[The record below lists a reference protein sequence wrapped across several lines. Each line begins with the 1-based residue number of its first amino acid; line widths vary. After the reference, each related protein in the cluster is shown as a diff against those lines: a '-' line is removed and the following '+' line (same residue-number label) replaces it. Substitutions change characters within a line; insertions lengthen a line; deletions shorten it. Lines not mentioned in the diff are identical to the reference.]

1 MFLGLGCTQSLVWVI
16 TTGPTSSDSGST
28 PASLVKDKESLEN
41 ERSLSRCFGVN
52 QNRTI
57 PVCLLWPPRPCLTI
71 MESVGVCAVV
81 LYLLP
86 LLSRLCVEKAV
97 PWLPGDQ
104 LGHRRACTAAVK
116 PECKWHVS
124 LGISRLL
131 CGFPNCLFL
140 CHRTGFLPSC
150 SWNK

>member
-1 MFLGLGCTQSLVWVI
+1 M
-16 TTGPTSSDSGST
+16 
-28 PASLVKDKESLEN
+28 
-41 ERSLSRCFGVN
+41 N

-57 PVCLLWPPRPCLTI
+57 PVCLPWPPRPCLTI

-104 LGHRRACTAAVK
+104 LGHRRACTAAVNLNVSDMCPLGSVAFCVAFLIVSSSVTGLASSLLA
-116 PECKWHVS
+116 PETN
-124 LGISRLL
+124 RLVL
-131 CGFPNCLFL
+131 
-140 CHRTGFLPSC
+140 
-150 SWNK
+150 